1 MQKLLDFKEN
11 NKHLLFT
18 ASFLLLSLIS
28 LAQLYLLED
37 TIFSFLYLPF
47 LINFF
52 GISSVI
58 FITWLIFITIIFFY
72 SSISIKSKKYILI
85 TVVIP
90 LIMIIELSS
99 LLTFLDYNK
108 EGIFKFSYGG
118 ALGEYI
124 IKFPSEWD
132 RFNPSIADYSL
143 GFIRFLILNFLFI
156 ILFFPKK
163 SLIKL
168 KSFSSTFINSI
179 NAIYKEKI
187 QVNENKKV
195 LVEQYKEIE
204 FDKNEKEESK
214 IEIPLRTEISSTQT
228 LSEPTTESHTFT
240 PNITKNEIWNLPS
253 DNLLQDIKSEKVNTE
268 DINRKKELIV
278 KTLHEHGI
286 EVSVDQVKS
295 GPSVTMYG
303 LSPGYGNSKR
313 VRVDHILAR
322 EKDLALAL
330 ANQNIRFQ
338 SPMPGESLV
347 GIEVPN
353 QKTTVVGLKELI
365 SEANEGVI
373 NNLSLPIALGTGSD
387 NASLYCDLTKLP
399 HLLVAGATG
408 SGKSVCI
415 NSIITGFL
423 MKMSPDDIRFVMIDP
438 KRVELTPYSGI
449 PHLLT
454 DPIVE
459 PSDAIKAL
467 KLMTEEMTFRFKQL
481 EMDNSKNIST
491 YNEKSK
497 AKNRVKMP
505 YIVIVVD
512 ELADLMLNSS
522 NEVEKLLVRL
532 AQLGRATGIHLI
544 VATQRPSVD
553 VVTGLIKANF
563 PSRISFSVT
572 SQIDSRTIIDSPGAE
587 KLLGKGDMLF
597 VPIDNPLPKRAQGI
611 LISDDEIDEI
621 VRHWRNHEIF
631 NPVKKID
638 LKTIIDEINDEFTE
652 IDSDDDLVLQAQNL
666 ARGQKTLSTSYLQRR
681 LRIGY
686 PRAARLMD
694 ELEERGVVGP
704 GDSGKAREVL

>member
-1 MQKLLDFKEN
+1 MQRLLEFKEN
-11 NKHLLFT
+11 NKHFLF
-18 ASFLLLSLIS
+18 AFSFLILSLIS
-28 LAQLYLLED
+28 LTQLHILEE
-37 TIFSFLYLPF
+37 TILSFLYIPF

-58 FITWLIFITIIFFY
+58 FIAWLIFMTIIFFY
-72 SSISIKSKKYILI
+72 SSISLNSRRQVLF

-90 LIMIIELSS
+90 LILIIELSS
-99 LLTFLDYNK
+99 LSTFLNYNK

-118 ALGEYI
+118 TLGEYI
-124 IKFPSEWD
+124 IKFPSQWD
-132 RFNPSIADYSL
+132 RFNPSATDYTFGL
-143 GFIRFLILNFLFI
+143 LRFLVLNILFI

-168 KSFSSTFINSI
+168 KSFSNTLFNSI
-179 NAIYKEKI
+179 YSIYKKRTEA
-187 QVNENKKV
+187 NENKKI
-195 LVEQYKEIE
+195 LVEEFKENE
-204 FDKNEKEESK
+204 FDKNEKEELK
-214 IEIPLRTEISSTQT
+214 IEVPLKTEILPTQN
-228 LSEPTTESHTFT
+228 LNEPSTESHTFT
-240 PNITKNEIWNLPS
+240 PNLTTNEIWDLPS
-253 DNLLQDIKSEKVNTE
+253 NNLLEDIKSEKVNTE
-268 DINRKKELIV
+268 DINNKKELIV

-365 SEANEGVI
+365 SENNERFI

-423 MKMSPDDIRFVMIDP
+423 MKMSPDEIRFVMIDP

-497 AKNRVKMP
+497 AKKRVKMP

-597 VPIDNPLPKRAQGI
+597 VPIDNPQPKRAQGI
-611 LISDDEIDEI
+611 LISDDEIDKI
-621 VRHWRNHEIF
+621 VSHWRNHEIF

-638 LKTIIDEINDEFTE
+638 LNLIIDEINDEFTE
-652 IDSDDDLVLQAQNL
+652 IDSDDDLILQAQNL

-694 ELEERGVVGP
+694 ELEEQGVVGP

>member
-18 ASFLLLSLIS
+18 VSFLLLFLIS
-28 LAQLYLLED
+28 LTQLSLLEE
-37 TIFSFLYLPF
+37 TIFSFLYIPF

-58 FITWLIFITIIFFY
+58 FIAWLISMTIIFFY
-72 SSISIKSKKYILI
+72 SSISLKSKKYIL
-85 TVVIP
+85 TTLVVP
-90 LIMIIELSS
+90 LILIIELSS
-99 LLTFLDYNK
+99 LSTFLNYNK

-118 ALGEYI
+118 NLGEYI

-132 RFNPSIADYSL
+132 RFNPSFADYLIGS
-143 GFIRFLILNFLFI
+143 IRFLVLNFLI
-156 ILFFPKK
+156 IISFFPKK
-163 SLIKL
+163 SLLKL
-168 KSFSSTFINSI
+168 KFFSGTFFNSI
-179 NAIYKEKI
+179 NVIYKKRI
-187 QVNENKKV
+187 RTNENKKV
-195 LVEQYKEIE
+195 LVEEYNEIE
-204 FDKNEKEESK
+204 FDRNKKEESK
-214 IEIPLRTEISSTQT
+214 IEIPLKTEFSPIQT
-228 LSEPTTESHTFT
+228 LSEHTTESHTFT
-240 PNITKNEIWNLPS
+240 PNIIKNEIWDLPS
-253 DNLLQDIKSEKVNTE
+253 DNLLQDIKSEKENTE

-278 KTLHEHGI
+278 KTLLEHGI

-322 EKDLALAL
+322 EKDIALAL

-387 NASLYCDLTKLP
+387 NMSLYCDLTKLP

-423 MKMSPDDIRFVMIDP
+423 MKMNPDEIRFVMIDP

-467 KLMTEEMTFRFKQL
+467 KLMTEEMTYRFKQL

-611 LISDDEIDEI
+611 LISDDEIDK
-621 VRHWRNHEIF
+621 VVNHWKNHEVF

-638 LKTIIDEINDEFTE
+638 LNTIIDEINDEFTE

-694 ELEERGVVGP
+694 ELEEQGVVGP

>member
-1 MQKLLDFKEN
+1 MQKFFEFKKN
-11 NKHLLFT
+11 NKHLLFVI
-18 ASFLLLSLIS
+18 SFLILSITS
-28 LAQLYLLED
+28 ITQFYFLEGS
-37 TIFSFLYLPF
+37 IFNFFYQPF

-52 GISSVI
+52 GLS
-58 FITWLIFITIIFFY
+58 TIIFLFWLLGLIITIY
-72 SSISIKSKKYILI
+72 YLSINYKNKKNIIFIFIFPMILI
-85 TVVIP
+85 IQ
-90 LIMIIELSS
+90 MSS
-99 LLTFLDYNK
+99 LSAFFNYNN

-118 ALGEYI
+118 LLGEYI
-124 IKFPSEWD
+124 IKFPTVWD
-132 RFNPSIADYSL
+132 RFNPSQLNYLL
-143 GFIRFLILNFLFI
+143 GIVRFLLINLILIFI
-156 ILFFPKK
+156 FFPKK
-163 SLIKL
+163 TLKKINKLFTLVSNLIGRYKSKKL
-168 KSFSSTFINSI
+168 ESESI
-179 NAIYKEKI
+179 KRDLEKKYDI
-187 QVNENKKV
+187 AEKQFPKKDLVDSNDNLDNEN
-195 LVEQYKEIE
+195 I
-204 FDKNEKEESK
+204 ESK
-214 IEIPLRTEISSTQT
+214 VSIENSTD
-228 LSEPTTESHTFT
+228 SHTFT
-240 PNITKNEIWNLPS
+240 PNIKQMELWNLPIE
-253 DNLLQDIKSEKVNTE
+253 DLLQDIRSEKIDPNE
-268 DINRKKELIV
+268 INQTKDLIE
-278 KTLHEHGI
+278 KTLNEHGI

-303 LSPGYGNSKR
+303 LTPGFGNSKR

-322 EKDLALAL
+322 EKDIALAL

-353 QKTTVVGLKELI
+353 KKTSVVGLKELI
-365 SEANEGVI
+365 SAKNEI
-373 NNLSLPIALGTGSD
+373 LNKLALPIAIGTGSD
-387 NASLYCDLTKLP
+387 NSPLYCDLTKLP

-423 MKMSPDDIRFVMIDP
+423 MKMNPDEIRFVMIDP

-454 DPIVE
+454 EPIVE

-467 KLMTEEMTFRFKQL
+467 KLMVEEMTFRFKQL

-491 YNEKSK
+491 YNEKCKS
-497 AKNRVKMP
+497 KNRVKMP
-505 YIVIVVD
+505 YIVIIVD

-532 AQLGRATGIHLI
+532 AQLGRATGMHLI

-587 KLLGKGDMLF
+587 KLIGKGDMLF
-597 VPIDNPLPKRAQGI
+597 VPIDNPIPKRAQGI
-611 LISDDEIDEI
+611 LISDYEIEK
-621 VRHWRNHEIF
+621 VVSHWRNHNLN

-638 LKTIIDEINDEFTE
+638 LNSIIDEISDDNIE
-652 IDSDDDLVLQAQNL
+652 IDSDDDLILQAQNL
-666 ARGQKTLSTSYLQRR
+666 SRGQKTLSTSYLQRR

-694 ELEERGVVGP
+694 ELEDQGVVGP

>member
-28 LAQLYLLED
+28 LSQLYLIEE

-58 FITWLIFITIIFFY
+58 FIAWLIFMTIIFFY

-90 LIMIIELSS
+90 LIIIIELSS
-99 LLTFLDYNK
+99 LSTFLNYNK

-132 RFNPSIADYSL
+132 RFNPSFADYSL
-143 GFIRFLILNFLFI
+143 GLIRFLVLNFLFI

-168 KSFSSTFINSI
+168 KSFSGTFFNSI
-179 NAIYKEKI
+179 NAIYKERI

-204 FDKNEKEESK
+204 SDKNEKEESK
-214 IEIPLRTEISSTQT
+214 IETPLRTEISSTQT

-295 GPSVTMYG
+295 GPAVTMYG

-497 AKNRVKMP
+497 VKNRVKMP

-621 VRHWRNHEIF
+621 VSHWRSHEIF

-694 ELEERGVVGP
+694 ELEEQGVVGP